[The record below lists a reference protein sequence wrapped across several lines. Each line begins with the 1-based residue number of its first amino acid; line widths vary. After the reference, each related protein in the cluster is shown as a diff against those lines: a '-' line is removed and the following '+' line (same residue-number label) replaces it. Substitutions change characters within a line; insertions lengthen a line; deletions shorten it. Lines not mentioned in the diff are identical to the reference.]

1 MSDEGA
7 TRDFDA
13 ERTATNGSAP
23 KPKTFTLGGYKF
35 TLRPRVRPEVMR
47 LSSGEAM
54 TIADTVT
61 AYDTFVKQ
69 VIIPEDAEMW
79 DKVRAEAEP
88 EITLHEI
95 EELSGWLL
103 EQAAGRPTDAPSSRG
118 RGRSRPAATFME
130 G

>member
-1 MSDEGA
+1 MSGEV
-7 TRDFDA
+7 TKDFDA
-13 ERTATNGSAP
+13 ERSTNGEAP
-23 KPKTFTLGGYKF
+23 KPKTFTMGGYKF
-35 TLRPRVRPEVMR
+35 TLRARVRPEVMK

-54 TIADTVT
+54 TIADTVV
-61 AYDTFVKQ
+61 AYDTFIKQ
-69 VIIPEDAEMW
+69 ILVEGDAEMW

-88 EITLHEI
+88 EITLHDI